1 MTEFCECGSLVIHGN
16 CTNKKCSSHRK
27 SLVDEA
33 TYSQIEFIKSL
44 SDRLNEDLNIDF
56 EILSKKEAS
65 NLIDKL
71 LVKLGDGL

>member
-1 MTEFCECGSLVIHGN
+1 MAEFCECGSLMIHGN
-16 CTNKKCSSHRK
+16 CTNKKCSKHKR

-33 TYSQIEFIKSL
+33 TFSQIEFIKNL
-44 SDRLNEDLNIDF
+44 TDRLNEDLNIDF

-71 LVKLGDGL
+71 LVRLGEEL